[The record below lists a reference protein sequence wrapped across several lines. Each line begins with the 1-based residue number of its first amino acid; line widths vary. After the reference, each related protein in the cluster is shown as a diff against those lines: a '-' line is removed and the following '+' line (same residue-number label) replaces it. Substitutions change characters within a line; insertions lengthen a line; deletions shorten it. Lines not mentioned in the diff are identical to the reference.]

1 MKREVYKH
9 LLKTYG
15 NLPLLWIGI
24 IAEIIKTILLR
35 IVVVVMMAL
44 IASNLVAGDIEV
56 AKRNTFIF
64 VVVYI
69 VGALI
74 GVGGELLSVWTT
86 DKRYKTLLANYYQRL
101 ISKDMSFY
109 RDNQTGYLAGLF
121 RQHLDGTM
129 ALVRLYRGDIV
140 RMFVALVFPVLVLFI
155 VKWQI
160 GVVVAVIVIILSFYV
175 LWSSRRANVYR
186 KPAQEIYRKLTGE
199 VADEVTNAVA
209 FKSSGGETEAYS
221 KVLQLADQE
230 MKMFW
235 LRHKATTLLDLP
247 RTLLT
252 GIGIGLGFLIV
263 FTSTSVATESIG
275 LIILIFTYLLQIM
288 QSVADLPDLVLRH
301 DEHIARVYPTLEYL
315 TNSNE
320 TIIDSKE
327 PETLNIQNGSILIK
341 NVKFSYK
348 SKNTDKEVK
357 SIFDNLN
364 IEIKGGEHVGL
375 VGLSGAGKSTL
386 AGLLMRFDDVDSG
399 SILIDKIDIRNVRQ
413 DDLRQKIAYVP
424 QEPLLFHRSIKENIG
439 YFKKNASDEEIII
452 AAKIAHAHE
461 FIVRLN
467 DGYNTLV
474 GDRGI
479 KLSGGQ
485 KQRIAI
491 ARAILKN
498 APIIIF
504 DEATSALDS
513 ESERIIQNAL
523 PEIIKDCTA
532 IVIAHRLST
541 IARLDRII
549 VMHEG
554 KIIEQG
560 THEEL
565 LVMGGMYHSL
575 WKKQVTR
582 E

>member
-15 NLPLLWIGI
+15 DLPLLWIGVV
-24 IAEIIKTILLR
+24 AEVIKNILLR
-35 IVVVVMMAL
+35 IVVVIMMAV
-44 IASNLVAGDIEV
+44 IASNLVAGNIEA
-56 AKRNTFIF
+56 AKQNTFIF
-64 VVVYI
+64 ILVYI
-69 VGALI
+69 VGTFI

-86 DKRYKTLLANYYQRL
+86 DKRYKKLLANYYQKI
-101 ISKDMSFY
+101 ISKDLSFY
-109 RDNQTGYLAGLF
+109 RDHQTGYLAGLF

-140 RMFVALVFPVLVLFI
+140 RMSVALIFPVVVLLIIKWQLGLVLA
-155 VKWQI
+155 
-160 GVVVAVIVIILSFYV
+160 VAVILLSFYV
-175 LWSSRRANVYR
+175 LWSSKRADKYR
-186 KPAQEIYRKLTGE
+186 KPTQEIYRRLTGE

-221 KVLQLADQE
+221 KVMQLADQE

-235 LRHKATTLLDLP
+235 LRHKATTLYDLP
-247 RTLLT
+247 RTILT
-252 GIGIGLGFLIV
+252 GLGIGLGFLIT

-315 TNSNE
+315 TNSHE
-320 TIIDSKE
+320 TILDSKE
-327 PETLNIQNGSILIK
+327 PKKLDIHTGAISIK
-341 NVKFSYK
+341 NVSFAYK
-348 SKNTDKEVK
+348 NKDADKE
-357 SIFDNLN
+357 SRNIFNDLN
-364 IEIKGGEHVGL
+364 IEINGGEHIGV

-386 AGLLMRFDDVDSG
+386 AGLLMRFDDVKKG
-399 SILIDKIDIRNVRQ
+399 SIEIDGIDIRNVRQ
-413 DDLRQKIAYVP
+413 SDLRQKIAYVP

-439 YFKKNASDEEIII
+439 YFKKQAGDNEIIR
-452 AAKIAHAHE
+452 AAKIAHAHK
-461 FIVRLN
+461 FIDQFS
-467 DGYNTLV
+467 DGYDTLV
-474 GDRGI
+474 GERGI

-513 ESERIIQNAL
+513 ESERIIQDAL
-523 PEIIKDCTA
+523 PEMIKNCTA
-532 IVIAHRLST
+532 LVIAHRLST
-541 IARLDRII
+541 ISRLDRII

-554 KIIEQG
+554 KIVEQG
-560 THEEL
+560 THDEL
-565 LVMGGMYHSL
+565 LTQNGKYASL
-575 WKKQVTR
+575 WKKQSSQ